1 MGELG
6 RRRTAALA
14 AGFAGLG
21 FGVPGVLGLRHF
33 ARTGEV
39 WTFLG
44 FPTYG
49 DGPFDSLGIPT
60 STPLLA
66 GYVAV
71 CAAETG
77 LAVALW
83 RGSPRARAASTAL
96 LPAEVAYWLGFALP
110 FGPVLGAVRVLSL
123 RAARLPG

>member
-1 MGELG
+1 MSKAGS
-6 RRRTAALA
+6 RRAAA
-14 AGFAGLG
+14 ISAGLAGLG
-21 FGVPGVLGLRHF
+21 FGIPGVFGVKHF
-33 ARTGEV
+33 AETGEV
-39 WTFLG
+39 WTFMG

-49 DGPFDSLGIPT
+49 DGPFTSIGIET

-83 RGSPRARAASTAL
+83 RGTPWARKASTAL
-96 LPAEVAYWLGFALP
+96 LPVEAAYWVGFALP
-110 FGPVLGAVRVLSL
+110 FGPVLGLARVLFL
-123 RAARLPG
+123 RKGRG